1 MKITTEGLSL
11 IKQFEGFRS
20 IAYRDA
26 VGVWTIGYGHTAM
39 AGAPDVKPG
48 MTITQV
54 EGEQI
59 LARDVELFARGVRQV
74 LTVTLSDQQFSAL
87 ISFAYNIGLG
97 NFRKSSVFSAVN
109 RKDFAAVARRLQ
121 LWNRAGGRV
130 LPGLVRRRAAEAALF
145 GAEHVDVPQ
154 APVERTPAK
163 PVHHSKTVW
172 SATAT
177 LVIAVL
183 QAWLVTGQKLAGLVV
198 LLAMAGL
205 LSLIIYERWKKLKEE
220 AL

>member
-1 MKITTEGLSL
+1 MKITAEGLSL

-20 IAYRDA
+20 VAYRDA
-26 VGVWTIGYGHTAM
+26 VGIWTIGYGHTAM
-39 AGAPDVKPG
+39 AGAPEVMPS
-48 MTITQV
+48 MTITQS

-59 LARDVELFARGVRQV
+59 LARDIEQFARGVRQV
-74 LTVTLSDQQFSAL
+74 LAVTLSDRQFSAL
-87 ISFAYNIGLG
+87 VSFAFNVGLG
-97 NFRKSSVFSAVN
+97 NFRKSSVLSAAN
-109 RKDFAAVARRLQ
+109 RSDFAAVVRRLQ
-121 LWNRAGGRV
+121 LWNKAGGRV

-145 GAEHVDVPQ
+145 ASEHMEVTQ
-154 APVERTPAK
+154 APVERTEAK

-172 SATAT
+172 SAVAT
-177 LVIAVL
+177 LVFAVL
-183 QAWLVTGQKLAGLVV
+183 QAWLVTGQKLAGLLV